1 MSQVVSLR
9 AQSRLICATDLIKA
23 SSKRRWPAS
32 LILGCYELTV
42 RNKNEAFVSY
52 SDGLALASRL
62 KLPTER
68 LKDAMNENVSQISIE
83 LSKDEVDATNKEA
96 YLIVHI
102 WPSKSLINATNLLAV
117 RGCRRTRLPSLLDRA
132 GIHGIHYRAYGMQG
146 TYISYADGLR
156 LCNALEFSEAGLDQ
170 IKNAIREGWLG
181 PLIHMQHKPKVNF
194 EEVRW
199 KMTAEKMTDEKIN
212 VRTHVQVEEF
222 LLSSAKLPS
231 FACSTSDVTTNL
243 RRKGAGND
251 LNDRYY
257 EGLDFED
264 EEIGFYK
271 YAGSF
276 TKASQACLNNNANIV
291 SNEIEPQQS
300 REHDRQQAA
309 EDSNQEDDEI
319 DNVPCDNEFDRD
331 EFERNRANTHNKVV
345 KKTRKHFSEVHRA
358 TLETAYCH
366 NPTLH
371 RTAQA
376 GIAEELGLEKYRV
389 YVCSFNE
396 AYFHMLTAAIR

>member
-1 MSQVVSLR
+1 MEVLFDLDGNDGNDSGDLSLNAIVDDVTKGKRGGPPLTALQIAEMSPRNPTQCDNNGDDHGEDSGDWLDIFR
-9 AQSRLICATDLIKA
+9 GLIMKMKKKNRSGQREGK
-23 SSKRRWPAS
+23 SS
-32 LILGCYELTV
+32 
-42 RNKNEAFVSY
+42 
-52 SDGLALASRL
+52 
-62 KLPTER
+62 
-68 LKDAMNENVSQISIE
+68 SQ
-83 LSKDEVDATNKEA
+83 D
-96 YLIVHI
+96 
-102 WPSKSLINATNLLAV
+102 
-117 RGCRRTRLPSLLDRA
+117 A

-181 PLIHMQHKPKVNF
+181 PLIHMQHEPKVNF
-194 EEVRW
+194 EEVTW
-199 KMTAEKMTDEKIN
+199 KMTAEKTTDEKIN

-231 FACSTSDVTTNL
+231 YACSTSDVTTNL
-243 RRKGAGND
+243 RRKGADND
-251 LNDRYY
+251 LNNRYY

-396 AYFHMLTAAIR
+396 AYFHMLTTAIR